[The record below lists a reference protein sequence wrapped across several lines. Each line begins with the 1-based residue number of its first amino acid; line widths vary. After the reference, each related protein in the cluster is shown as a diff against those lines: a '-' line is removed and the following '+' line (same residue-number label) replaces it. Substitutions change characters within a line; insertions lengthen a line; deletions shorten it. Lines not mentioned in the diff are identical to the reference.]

1 MVILVFAKKTSPGS
15 YEIIKEGEEEV
26 MIINYE
32 NINSQPSIEDNYECM
47 ADTIEKL
54 VQVPSVNRIIFQQK
68 RNYEYN
74 YEQTQILREIANIYS
89 HITRNKKFIDSITN
103 AYSAKNTNKIR
114 TIIFNVIKS
123 DPIGAYV
130 ELKRMIREE
139 KLNLP
144 KLRTKEEINE
154 SKSYIQ
160 HIENIFNLLDK
171 SKLINNTRNFH
182 EGYELGTRSVYKS
195 VFRSNIT
202 PEFMLTRLSEDIPLD
217 AVEVDSYK
225 IDEDNEVTIFKV
237 PDDIKYFY
245 HLSPIE
251 FNLNED
257 EFELVETARQVLS
270 EHQPKSEEFVNPE
283 KIRQTFL
290 NIGRDLITELSQHK
304 NIDIEYERIIKL
316 SEILVRSTVGF
327 GFLEV
332 LLKDTKVQDISLNGP
347 IGETPIFLVHQDFEE
362 CTTNI
367 VPSREDGQSWAT
379 KFRIISGRP
388 LDEANPVL
396 DTELLVPGA
405 KARVAIIGNPL
416 NPLGLGYSF
425 RRHRDKPWT
434 LALFIENGMI
444 NSIGAGLISFLID
457 GNRSILVAGTRSS
470 GKTSFLS
477 SIIVEIMR
485 KYRIISVEDTLE
497 LPTESFR
504 KLGYNIQPMKVR
516 AALAISGGSEL
527 SADEG
532 IRASLRMGDSSLII
546 GEIRSKEALAL
557 YEAMRIGALANV
569 VAGTIHGDSPY
580 GVFDRV
586 VNDLQV
592 PKTSFK
598 ATDIIIVTNPIR
610 TADGL
615 HKKRRVVSI
624 TEVRKEWEDDPL
636 KENGFVDLMKYNP
649 QTDQLEMTDNL
660 INGDSDILKAIAGN
674 VKEWVGNW
682 DAIWDNIMLRASI
695 KKSLVDNSK
704 KFNLPEILEA
714 DFTIKGNDEFHR
726 ISDDV
731 RAASGYIDTNRIF
744 YEWNQW
750 LKKQIENNLS
760 KRMK

>member
-15 YEIIKEGEEEV
+15 YELIKEGEEEV

-32 NINSQPSIEDNYECM
+32 GINSQPSIEDNYECM
-47 ADTIEKL
+47 SDIIEKL

-89 HITRNKKFIDSITN
+89 HITRNKKFIDSISN
-103 AYSAKNTNKIR
+103 YSSKNVNNIR
-114 TIIFNVIKS
+114 NIIFNMIKS
-123 DPIGAYV
+123 DPIGAYI

-139 KLNLP
+139 RLNIN
-144 KLRTKEEINE
+144 KLRTREELSS
-154 SKSYIQ
+154 SKNYLQ
-160 HIENIFNLLDK
+160 NIETLFNLLDK

-182 EGYELGTRSVYKS
+182 DGYEIGTRSVYKS
-195 VFRSNIT
+195 IFRSNIT

-217 AVEVDSYK
+217 AVEVDSYR

-245 HLSPIE
+245 HLNPIE

-304 NIDIEYERIIKL
+304 NIDLEYDRIIKL
-316 SEILVRSTVGF
+316 AEILVRSTVGF

-332 LLKDTKVQDISLNGP
+332 LLKDTKVQDISINGP

-367 VPSREDGQSWAT
+367 IPSREDGQSWAT
-379 KFRIISGRP
+379 KFRILSGRP

-405 KARVAIIGNPL
+405 KARVAVIGNPL

-532 IRASLRMGDSSLII
+532 IRTSLRMGDSSLIV

-660 INGDSDILKAIAGN
+660 INGDSDILKSIAGN
-674 VKEWVGNW
+674 VKEWAGNW

-714 DFTIKGNDEFHR
+714 DFTIKSNDEFHR

-731 RAASGYIDTNRIF
+731 RSTYSYIDTNRIF

-750 LKKQIENNLS
+750 LKKQIENNQS
-760 KRMK
+760 KRGK